1 MDDKMDKLDK
11 VNEKIHDLD
20 KNISIKFTQI
30 FEKLDCINNKID
42 SNETRI
48 KKLED
53 SNNVSILNILNSTFV
68 KILLAIIV
76 GAFGYDMLK

>member
-1 MDDKMDKLDK
+1 MDDKMDKINERIHNLDK
-11 VNEKIHDLD
+11 T
-20 KNISIKFTQI
+20 ISINFTTT
-30 FEKLDCINNKID
+30 FEKLDHIQDKVD

-53 SNNVSILNILNSTFV
+53 SNNVSILSILNSTFV

-76 GAFGYDMLK
+76 GALGYDVLK